1 MGFLSDTISVLN
13 VPRFL
18 SPNKRSSPF
27 KFVLVSIIFSV
38 FLFFTLI
45 YFSEMFWLD
54 IILILAISLVFLSAF
69 YYIIRDKDD
78 LTDEV
83 AYSSGAKSIKK
94 INKMKIKIQDLE
106 FKKENSTNAV
116 ERRSIQS
123 EIDKYRLKISNLD
136 SNLGTYG
143 NIIKREV
150 EEADRIDMEQI
161 KRREEE
167 IMNDLDVLNARND
180 VETNYATETHIASH
194 LANLQNLD
202 KMKQGN
208 TGYQEERKKEMEN
221 SGVLSSRG
229 TVTLDDTKG
238 VGIDI
243 KLQNSVVDSVQVNLK
258 ELQKEYLKTGT
269 SSVAK
274 KLDIAKQVLKEEREN
289 LGELEKL
296 KREISLGKI
305 TNYEKYKAELESR
318 KSLRSAAAANDGLYK
333 LVEQAR
339 GGKVS
344 QEVLERSG
352 DAICERKV
360 NDSLLDFA
368 LAIKTKTDNANDL
381 YGKLRENITDSV
393 KLDCIMKKL
402 ESLEQKEVKE
412 RYKAELRSGLNQAEK
427 ETNSLYGRNIKQ
439 NEIDQLIRTE
449 EGRLQEQNIT
459 PDEKNES
466 NNKVSKLTDLKDKIE
481 KTENDETY
489 LKIKRRLEEV
499 KVERSKLK
507 PNFEELN
514 TGFNGLIRN
523 IGTNLGKD
531 DELEKDHLRSGLR
544 NFRTQGI
551 PYTYENT
558 RDDTS
563 FNDRLTKQIK
573 IWEEETPEKIKKTLT
588 NKEDIKKYITERIK
602 KIEDNKNSVSR
613 NSDGDE
619 DISRA
624 KGKYIEA
631 ADSIIEKLKE
641 AEAEFY

>member
-54 IILILAISLVFLSAF
+54 IILILSISLVFLSAF

-94 INKMKIKIQDLE
+94 INKIKIKIQDLE
-106 FKKENSTNAV
+106 FKKGNSTNAV

-150 EEADRIDMEQI
+150 EEADRLDMEQI

-167 IMNDLDVLNARND
+167 IMNDLDVLNTRND

-221 SGVLSSRG
+221 SGVLSSNG
-229 TVTLDDTKG
+229 KVTLDDTKG

-243 KLQNSVVDSVQVNLK
+243 KLQNSVVDSIQDNVK

-274 KLDIAKQVLKEEREN
+274 KLDMAKQVLKEEREN

-339 GGKVS
+339 GGKIS

-368 LAIKTKTDNANDL
+368 LAIKRETENATDL

-402 ESLEQKEVKE
+402 ESLEGKEVKE
-412 RYKAELRSGLNQAEK
+412 RYKAELRTGLNQAEK
-427 ETNSLYGRNIKQ
+427 ETKDLYGREINQ
-439 NEIDQLIRTE
+439 NEIDQLINTE
-449 EGRLQEQNIT
+449 KERLDKTGIT
-459 PDEKNES
+459 PDQKGES
-466 NNKVSKLTDLKDKIE
+466 NNKISKLTNLREKIDKA
-481 KTENDETY
+481 KNDETY
-489 LKIKRRLEEV
+489 LKIRRRLEEV
-499 KVERSKLK
+499 KAERSNLNSDFQESNEDFNYLVREVGRKL
-507 PNFEELN
+507 
-514 TGFNGLIRN
+514 G
-523 IGTNLGKD
+523 D
-531 DELEKDHLRSGLR
+531 DDDLEKDHLKSGLR
-544 NFRTQGI
+544 NFKTQGI

-558 RDDTS
+558 RDES
-563 FNDRLTKQIK
+563 AFNDRLTRQIEL
-573 IWEEETPEKIKKTLT
+573 WEEKTPEEIRDSVKS
-588 NKEDIKKYITERIK
+588 KEDIKKEIK
-602 KIEDNKNSVSR
+602 KIEGKKGIVNL
-613 NSDGDE
+613 NSDTD
-619 DISRA
+619 DDTFRA
-624 KGKYIEA
+624 KEDYIKA

-641 AEAEFY
+641 AESNFS